1 MRNYHQRPVGMAP
14 LSEVNYSLKGKEK
27 TDGAKPSKNI
37 GKFKK
42 STKISTKRT
51 NLKTKVWEKERN
63 PLSATAVVVLI
74 ILQRSVKFPNTWS
87 TYIRNPSKRLEKQ
100 KDRMKLI
107 LMLHPMRIRLQAN
120 ALMKLQSQVRR
131 PMTILMERT

>member
-1 MRNYHQRPVGMAP
+1 MAP

-42 STKISTKRT
+42 STKRT

-63 PLSATAVVVLI
+63 PLSATAMVVLI
-74 ILQRSVKFPNTWS
+74 ILQRSVKFTNTWS

-100 KDRMKLI
+100 KDRMKI
-107 LMLHPMRIRLQAN
+107 ISMLHPMRIRLQAN
-120 ALMKLQSQVRR
+120 ALMKL
-131 PMTILMERT
+131 